1 MPERRGRPY
10 VRMSRCV
17 RPHVHGMYKMQSIV
31 TALQFSDR
39 VRLRVDLTIVLLAPP
54 PLCLSLTHH
63 LGIRRPVVS
72 HCVFAYCVGSSA
84 SRARLQWDWA
94 FKKFHI
100 EEAT

>member
-1 MPERRGRPY
+1 
-10 VRMSRCV
+10 
-17 RPHVHGMYKMQSIV
+17 MYKMQSIV

-39 VRLRVDLTIVLLAPP
+39 VRLRVDLTIVLVAP

-84 SRARLQWDWA
+84 SRARLQWA
-94 FKKFHI
+94 GRFKDLLEVRRCKVSQQRNRLRVGDGLRFY
-100 EEAT
+100 